1 MQEETISAVITALGE
16 GAVGVIR
23 ISGENALAVGEKL
36 FHAASGKS
44 LADYA
49 PNTMVYGH
57 VYDTSFIIPVNDL
70 QNDIGGFSFKVPT
83 GSSSP
88 VITSVEYYLIF
99 HNDKDHHY

>member
-57 VYDTSFIIPVNDL
+57 VYDKEDL
-70 QNDIGGFSFKVPT
+70 VDEVLTVFMKAPRSYT
-83 GSSSP
+83 A
-88 VITSVEYYLIF
+88 
-99 HNDKDHHY
+99 